1 MSGFEID
8 GVHTWR
14 DLGLCCA
21 SRSIS
26 PPVKKTAVKSVPYMD
41 GQLDFSQ
48 LGGRAYFEARTL
60 SFAFDLMADTPQDLE
75 RQVTGLREF
84 CAFTFDADIYDD
96 DAPYFHYHGSFS
108 EMEESPDEYGLSSEV
123 TVSFVVDPYKVSND
137 WCEQPVNAGVN
148 TVRNDGAWARLMVVP
163 SGTVTIQTGSLN
175 QTFSGETVSDIP
187 LEHGENRITVTG
199 GSAVLKWRERRL

>member
-1 MSGFEID
+1 M
-8 GVHTWR
+8 
-14 DLGLCCA
+14 
-21 SRSIS
+21 
-26 PPVKKTAVKSVPYMD
+26 
-41 GQLDFSQ
+41 
-48 LGGRAYFEARTL
+48 
-60 SFAFDLMADTPQDLE
+60 E

-123 TVSFVVDPYKVSND
+123 TVSFAVDPYKVSND

-148 TVRNDGAWARLMVVP
+148 TVRNDGAWARLTVVP

-175 QTFSGETVSDIP
+175 QTFSGETLSDIP
-187 LEHGENRITVTG
+187 LEHGDNRITVTG

>member
-26 PPVKKTAVKSVPYMD
+26 PPVKKTATKSIPYMD

-60 SFAFDLMADTPQDLE
+60 SFTFDLMADTPQDLE
-75 RQVTGLREF
+75 RQVTALREF
-84 CAFTFDADIYDD
+84 CAYVFDADIYDD

-108 EMEESPDEYGLSSEV
+108 EFSESPDEYGLSSEV
-123 TVSFVVDPYKVSND
+123 TVSFSVEPYKVSND
-137 WCEQPVNAGVN
+137 WCEQAVSSGLRKVS
-148 TVRNDGAWARLMVVP
+148 NDGAWTRLAVVP
-163 SGTVTIQTGSLN
+163 DGTVTLQVGSLK
-175 QTFSGETVSDIP
+175 QSFSAETLTDIP
-187 LEHGENRITVTG
+187 LEHGENQVTVIG